1 MAPSTPPSA
10 DRNQQIAATVR
21 AERSRLGAFI
31 RRRVPDAG
39 DAEDILQD
47 VFQEFVQ
54 AWALPQPIEQAG
66 AWLFRVA
73 RNRII
78 DRFRK
83 QRELPLGA
91 LRSDADDDDA
101 WLDLNLPS
109 PDGDPEEAYARG
121 VLLQALQDALDELPA
136 EQRAV
141 FLAHE
146 IEGRSFNEMAQDSGI
161 AVNTLLSRK
170 RYAVQFLRRRLADF
184 YDDMDF

>member
-1 MAPSTPPSA
+1 MAPPISTRERNAHIA
-10 DRNQQIAATVR
+10 DTVR
-21 AERSRLGAFI
+21 RERARLGAFI
-31 RRRVPDAG
+31 RQRVADAG
-39 DAEDILQD
+39 EAEDILQD

-78 DRFRK
+78 DRWRK
-83 QRELPLGA
+83 KRELPLSA
-91 LRSDADDDDA
+91 VADDDD

-109 PDGDPEEAYARG
+109 ADGDPELAYARG
-121 VLLQALQDALDELPA
+121 VVLQALQDALDELPEA
-136 EQRAV
+136 QRAV

-146 IEGRSFNEMAQDSGI
+146 IEGRSFNEMAQESGVS
-161 AVNTLLSRK
+161 VNTLLARK

-184 YDDMDF
+184 YEF

>member
-1 MAPSTPPSA
+1 MADLQSTTE
-10 DRNQQIAATVR
+10 RNQYIAATVR
-21 AERSRLGAFI
+21 QERARLGAFI
-31 RRRVPDAG
+31 RQRVPNAG

-78 DRFRK
+78 DRWRK
-83 QRELPLGA
+83 KREVSLSA
-91 LRSDADDDDA
+91 VAADGEDEDT

-109 PDGDPEEAYARG
+109 PDGDPELAYARG
-121 VLLQALQDALDELPA
+121 VVLQALQDALDELPEA
-136 EQRAV
+136 QRAV

-146 IEGRSFNEMAQDSGI
+146 IEGRSFADMAQDSGVG
-161 AVNTLLSRK
+161 VNTLLARK
-170 RYAVQFLRRRLADF
+170 RYAVQFLRQRLAIF
-184 YDDMDF
+184 YDDMDL